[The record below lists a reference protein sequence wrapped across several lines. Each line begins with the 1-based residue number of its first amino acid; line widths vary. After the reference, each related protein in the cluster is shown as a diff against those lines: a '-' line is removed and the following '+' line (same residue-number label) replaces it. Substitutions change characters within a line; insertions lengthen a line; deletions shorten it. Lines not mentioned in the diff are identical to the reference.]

1 MNNKLGNVSFGL
13 PGVLYHLGNIL
24 SRFYLRVYSV
34 HCTYATSRNR
44 RNLYS
49 AFFRL
54 LWDSPTCCFSLIS
67 LCNMHGYTSA
77 SLNAVSLAQGTGFVS
92 DAVLRAGEGCF
103 GLAIQMIVLFKF
115 HAALPTMA
123 LDWGCMRELSGAVN
137 VKCEVS
143 VHKLVVPRIAKS
155 NMPFIPFWFC
165 SENQMKR

>member
-1 MNNKLGNVSFGL
+1 M
-13 PGVLYHLGNIL
+13 LYHLGNIL
-24 SRFYLRVYSV
+24 SRFCLRACIV
-34 HCTYATSRNR
+34 HCTCAASRNR

-67 LCNMHGYTSA
+67 LCNMLVYTSA
-77 SLNAVSLAQGTGFVS
+77 SLNAAFLAQGTGFVD

-103 GLAIQMIVLFKF
+103 GLAIQNDRTVQVLCR
-115 HAALPTMA
+115 LPAIT
-123 LDWGCMRELSGAVN
+123 LHWGCMRELSGAVN

-155 NMPFIPFWFC
+155 NMPFIPFFC